1 MGDRVALTVVNA
13 DIDGLNITNNDILP
27 SADGNSFANSD
38 GDVYLYAVNA
48 SAGDITLTFKTPA
61 TVAGGVGVDEHEV
74 IVPKT
79 NEEMIIG
86 SFDPATFNQSD
97 GTVHV
102 DSSAQT
108 DMLIMAFK
116 ATR

>member
-13 DIDGLNITNNDILP
+13 DIDGLNITDNNILP

-38 GDVYLYAVNA
+38 GDIYLYAVNA
-48 SAGDITLTFKTPA
+48 SAGAITLTFKTPA
-61 TVAGGVGVDEHEV
+61 SVAGGVAVAEHEV
-74 IVPKT
+74 EVPAT
-79 NEEMIIG
+79 TGMMIIG
-86 SFDPATFNQSD
+86 RFDPAIFNQSD

-102 DSSAQT
+102 DSSAQA